1 MKDPVNAMRDYK
13 QALKIDN
20 TYSLAY
26 FNAANVYF
34 HTRHFKQ
41 VSKMVE
47 IVWYV
52 YIILGICHHFA
63 TFQQH
68 LHMESISLQL
78 IQYSRACVSYHDFID
93 RGLLLTR
100 KLLHQGLLVVKL
112 KSSPWQIYSVC
123 RNHNH
128 KLYGVL
134 LDSSISPKEIVNNH
148 PI

>member
-41 VSKMVE
+41 VSTMVE

-52 YIILGICHHFA
+52 YIILGICNHFA

-68 LHMESISLQL
+68 LHMESISLSWSN
-78 IQYSRACVSYHDFID
+78 IPE
-93 RGLLLTR
+93 
-100 KLLHQGLLVVKL
+100 LVV
-112 KSSPWQIYSVC
+112 PIM
-123 RNHNH
+123 
-128 KLYGVL
+128 
-134 LDSSISPKEIVNNH
+134 ISLIEGCC
-148 PI
+148 